1 MDHLLLNPKK
11 SLGQNFLTD
20 ENIARKIIAALEL
33 TDRDRVLEIGA
44 GTGVLTKYL
53 VERARQVI
61 AVEIDRKL
69 MEQLRHRFG
78 AVKHLR
84 LFEADILKISWDQ
97 MLEGGNNWKAV
108 ANLPYHITSPVLFR
122 FFDHFQ
128 HFDSATLML
137 QKEVA
142 QRLNA
147 RPGSKSYGILS
158 VLSQFYAEVQLLFD
172 VSRHVFFPK
181 PQVTSSVVR
190 LKFKRELEFDL
201 SQEQFFRQLV
211 RGTFN
216 QRRKILRN
224 SLAAIPDL
232 SIDINALNF
241 DLSRRPEQLSLSEF
255 IEISRQVA
263 DQILNRAPAGE
274 ND

>member
-1 MDHLLLNPKK
+1 MDHQWLKPKK

-33 TDRDRVLEIGA
+33 TDQDRVLEIGA

-53 VERARQVI
+53 IERARQVI
-61 AVEIDRKL
+61 AVEIDHKL

-84 LFEADILKISWDQ
+84 LFETDILKIPWDQ
-97 MLEGGNNWKAV
+97 MLEAGSDWKAV
-108 ANLPYHITSPVLFR
+108 ANLPYHITSPVLFK

-128 HFDSATLML
+128 RFESATLML

-158 VLSQFYAEVQLLFD
+158 LLSQCYAEVQVLFD

-190 LKFKRELEFDL
+190 LKFKRELDFDQ
-201 SQEQFFRQLV
+201 SQEQLFRQLV

-232 SIDINALNF
+232 NVDINKLTF

-255 IEISRQVA
+255 IELTRQVA
-263 DQILNRAPAGE
+263 DHIFISSNEKR
-274 ND
+274 